1 MIDQTCQHLQVDAR
15 LLSFML
21 HKMNASQDQ
30 FFLTVPASRSKF
42 LTVSSRRALLGTVIL
57 LAVAFAATKS
67 AAAGSAA
74 FCVSGSGQDSNP
86 GTKAAPFATLALAQ
100 QALRSEEKRATGP
113 AIVEVGQGTYALDR
127 PLMFSPEDSGS
138 EASPVI
144 FAAPPLCTKL
154 VCCRV
159 NSVLPSAR

>member
-74 FCVSGSGQDSNP
+74 FYVSAIRVIAERGQNRM
-86 GTKAAPFATLALAQ
+86 
-100 QALRSEEKRATGP
+100 ALRSG
-113 AIVEVGQGTYALDR
+113 V
-127 PLMFSPEDSGS
+127 
-138 EASPVI
+138 
-144 FAAPPLCTKL
+144 KL
-154 VCCRV
+154 VLSACCKTR
-159 NSVLPSAR
+159 